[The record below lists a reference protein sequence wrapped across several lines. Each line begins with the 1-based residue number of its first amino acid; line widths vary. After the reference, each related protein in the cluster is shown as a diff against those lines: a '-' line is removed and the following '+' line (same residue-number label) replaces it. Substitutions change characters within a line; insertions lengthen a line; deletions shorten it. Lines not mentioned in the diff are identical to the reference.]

1 MTPFQVIP
9 ISNVNIRS
17 GPGESFDIIN
27 KALSGTRLRA
37 SESQKD
43 GGGNTWYKVTDDGWV
58 NSKYVK
64 QQNQLE
70 SQGKL
75 RAFSLSG
82 AASGLIQNVV
92 SGSSGLKIGDVNLG
106 VLGSLTGITSQSS
119 QSVILTRRI
128 YGTPYQFLDSTDMR
142 PDDGP
147 LGLQFCNNIMS
158 ETPILSILPGVP
170 NYLADLSKEDKLAK
184 TKALTEILTSAVKD
198 IQEMATEKLST
209 DPELDTKFFSFQS
222 KTAEY
227 MLYVNL
233 LCRMCAIYLGVGES
247 TVPGTTQK
255 YAEFNWFN
263 WHLSN
268 AYANKSTTVG
278 GAAEAVENV
287 KKFINDNSNITEYA
301 KKLKDQY
308 NANSATGYGKIA
320 SSMNGISDEVSNNY
334 YYQDTYYIDFFIKPP
349 SYSESFSNST
359 GDSAF
364 AGTIQGASNL
374 QKELAFLF
382 SGSGLGNANIISE
395 NSESF
400 KEYMDKWIE
409 TNIHSETTRK
419 LMSRLVTGSTSVL
432 SGANLVF
439 PEIWNSS
446 SYNRDFQV
454 DMVFKTPYGDRES
467 IFLNVMVPY
476 MHALALVL
484 PRQATVNSY
493 TSPFLVRATV
503 PGFFSCDMGIVK
515 DMQVTKGGDSG
526 DCWSAEGLPTE
537 IRISMGIQDLYNS
550 LAMSNFKTAKNI
562 YNFLYNTALLDFIG
576 VQCGLSMKTSEWQKK
591 LNLVKALTANIP
603 SDALDYIQTAAREE
617 VAMSKAKILAA
628 K

>member
-82 AASGLIQNVV
+82 MASGLIQNVV
-92 SGSSGLKIGDVNLG
+92 SGNSGLKIGDVNLG

-255 YAEFNWFN
+255 YAEFNW
-263 WHLSN
+263 L
-268 AYANKSTTVG
+268 
-278 GAAEAVENV
+278 
-287 KKFINDNSNITEYA
+287 
-301 KKLKDQY
+301 
-308 NANSATGYGKIA
+308 
-320 SSMNGISDEVSNNY
+320 
-334 YYQDTYYIDFFIKPP
+334 
-349 SYSESFSNST
+349 
-359 GDSAF
+359 
-364 AGTIQGASNL
+364 
-374 QKELAFLF
+374 
-382 SGSGLGNANIISE
+382 
-395 NSESF
+395 
-400 KEYMDKWIE
+400 
-409 TNIHSETTRK
+409 
-419 LMSRLVTGSTSVL
+419 TSV
-432 SGANLVF
+432 F
-439 PEIWNSS
+439 
-446 SYNRDFQV
+446 
-454 DMVFKTPYGDRES
+454 
-467 IFLNVMVPY
+467 
-476 MHALALVL
+476 
-484 PRQATVNSY
+484 
-493 TSPFLVRATV
+493 
-503 PGFFSCDMGIVK
+503 C
-515 DMQVTKGGDSG
+515 
-526 DCWSAEGLPTE
+526 
-537 IRISMGIQDLYNS
+537 
-550 LAMSNFKTAKNI
+550 
-562 YNFLYNTALLDFIG
+562 
-576 VQCGLSMKTSEWQKK
+576 
-591 LNLVKALTANIP
+591 LNLFKQCLC
-603 SDALDYIQTAAREE
+603 
-617 VAMSKAKILAA
+617 K
-628 K
+628 

>member
-17 GPGESFDIIN
+17 GPGESFDIVN
-27 KALSGTRLRA
+27 KALAGTRLTA

-43 GGGNTWYKVTDDGWV
+43 GGGTTWYKVTDDGWV
-58 NSKYVK
+58 NSSYVK
-64 QQNQLE
+64 QSNQIE
-70 SQGKL
+70 GNRMM
-75 RAFSLSG
+75 RAFSLG
-82 AASGLIQNVV
+82 GMASGLIQSVT
-92 SGSSGLKIGDVNLG
+92 SGSDLKIGDVNLG

-119 QSVILTRRI
+119 QSVIMTRRI
-128 YGTPYQFLDSTDMR
+128 YGTPFQFLDSTDMR
-142 PDDGP
+142 PDDGGP
-147 LGLQFCNNIMS
+147 LGIEFCNNIMS
-158 ETPILSILPGVP
+158 ETPILSVLPGVP

-198 IQEMATEKLST
+198 IQEMATEKLSN

-233 LCRMCAIYLGVGES
+233 LCRMCAIYLGIGES
-247 TVPGTTQK
+247 TVPGTSQK

-268 AYANKSTTVG
+268 AYANKSTEIG
-278 GAAEAVENV
+278 GAAEAVDNV
-287 KKFINDNSNITEYA
+287 IKFINDNKNITEYA
-301 KKLKDQY
+301 KTLTDQY
-308 NANSATGYGKIA
+308 DKSKGGYGKIA
-320 SSMNGISDEVSNNY
+320 TSMNGISDEVSNNY

-364 AGTIQGASNL
+364 AGTLQGASNL

-382 SGSGLGNANIISE
+382 TGSGLGNANQISE

-400 KEYMDKWIE
+400 KEYMDKWID
-409 TNIHSETTRK
+409 TNIRNEGTRK
-419 LMSRLVTGSTSVL
+419 LMNRLVTGSTSVL
-432 SGANLVF
+432 SGANLIF

-454 DMVFKTPYGDRES
+454 EMVFKTPYGDRES

-515 DMQVTKGGDSG
+515 DMQVTKGGDAG

-550 LAMSNFKTAKNI
+550 LAMSNFKTPKNI

-591 LNLVKALTANIP
+591 LNLIKGLTANIP
-603 SDALDYIQTAAREE
+603 SDAFDYIQTAAREE
-617 VAMSKAKILAA
+617 VAMSKARILAA